1 MYCST
6 VTQKG
11 QITIPVHFRNSL
23 GIKEGDKVEFV
34 SSAKGITLMPF
45 KEKSILDLC
54 GYFPKPEKSL
64 TIEEIND
71 IIESKK

>member
-1 MYCST
+1 MIHIKDKGMFMYCST

-34 SSAKGITLMPF
+34 SSSKGITLMPF
-45 KEKSILDLC
+45 KEKSILES
-54 GYFPKPEKSL
+54 F
-64 TIEEIND
+64 
-71 IIESKK
+71 SKK

>member
-23 GIKEGDKVEFV
+23 GIKEDDKVEFIA
-34 SSAKGITLMPF
+34 SSKGITLVPF
-45 KEKSILDLC
+45 KKKSIL
-54 GYFPKPEKSL
+54 GRV
-64 TIEEIND
+64 IN
-71 IIESKK
+71 

>member
-11 QITIPVHFRNSL
+11 QITIPVHFRNFL
-23 GIKEGDKVEFV
+23 DIKEGDKVEFV
-34 SSAKGITLMPF
+34 LNQKGITLMPF

-64 TIEEIND
+64 SIEEIND
-71 IIESKK
+71 IIGSIK